1 MTYLWRQNRFFFGLF
16 VKLTLCD
23 LRSRFTKKF
32 HFHNYEI
39 FHNLHNFAFWNHN
52 KASYTPEPQQLSN
65 FIKRSEDALN
75 TCIRYMEKALPC
87 RPPRRKISKYHHRFQ
102 SVLNDAIW
110 HLKIGKCAKSD
121 SKSRYVIIDDRLLRD
136 REKDRF
142 IEILGYHVGYDSE

>member
-1 MTYLWRQNRFFFGLF
+1 MTHTG
-16 VKLTLCD
+16 
-23 LRSRFTKKF
+23 
-32 HFHNYEI
+32 
-39 FHNLHNFAFWNHN
+39 NHDQ
-52 KASYTPEPQQLSN
+52 ASYTPEPQQLSN

-121 SKSRYVIIDDRLLRD
+121 AKSRSVKN
-136 REKDRF
+136 ESMT
-142 IEILGYHVGYDSE
+142 GP